1 MSFEFVTGINNT
13 YVGFQAGLGVS
24 GKSHGGCVFIGTNA
38 GLTAYTGDDNIAIGH
53 NAMKDVDADDTV
65 GSSYSNIFIGSSAG
79 GGAWTTAAS
88 SLNIGIGQDSMDA
101 VMNGALRNVGLGK
114 SSLSALTEGDDNV
127 AVGVSALNQIT
138 TGAYN
143 VAVGTNAGS
152 HNTNTSTGVRNT
164 LIGMNSDTSATNSD
178 NQTVIGYDA
187 IGVADNSVTLGDGN
201 VTAIYC
207 SDDQGATI
215 YAAGLVE
222 GSSLEIKKNI
232 SEIESPLDKIT
243 KLRGIEFDY
252 KETDEHSIGMVAE
265 EVNEIFPELVSK
277 DEDGKV
283 TAMSYSRMT
292 AVLLEA
298 VKELSQEVKEL
309 KMNNIYNNKERD

>member
-1 MSFEFVTGINNT
+1 MRELTTGTENT
-13 YVGFQAGLGVS
+13 VVGAEACVS
-24 GKSHGGCVFIGTNA
+24 MT
-38 GLTAYTGDDNIAIGH
+38 TGDGNTI
-53 NAMKDVDADDTV
+53 V
-65 GSSYSNIFIGSSAG
+65 GAEAFSGANGAESGNTIIGSSAG
-79 GGAWTTAAS
+79 TSIDNGNQNTIIGASSNVSAATAANEAS
-88 SLNIGIGQDSMDA
+88 
-101 VMNGALRNVGLGK
+101 
-114 SSLSALTEGDDNV
+114 
-127 AVGVSALNQIT
+127 
-138 TGAYN
+138 
-143 VAVGTNAGS
+143 
-152 HNTNTSTGVRNT
+152 
-164 LIGMNSDTSATNSD
+164 
-178 NQTVIGYDA
+178 IGYA
-187 IGVADNSVTLGDGN
+187 VTPPAGGNSVTLGN
-201 VTAIYC
+201 ASVTAVYMA
-207 SDDQGATI
+207 SDKGATVHC
-215 YAAGLVE
+215 AAVTE